1 MKKRTVTKLLSCML
15 AFSMVATAA
24 PVTAWADEVPAAEEE
39 LEDAGEQPVV
49 DDEEEAAV
57 QEDTEK
63 VQEDIKEDAVVEEAA
78 VEEAADATET
88 VAAPEEDKARAVPSD
103 GVADEWTQDPVTVK
117 GDDTVFEKMQFL
129 HIQSGSANGND
140 PTNEAGYPALFVNPN
155 TFDFT
160 KDGYFE
166 YVIWPMEDATHTRF
180 GIRFG
185 YENPGKGLFIGY
197 NGDGW
202 YWQKYGVDGNPW
214 SNNVK
219 ESLPVKGKWNDR
231 VRILDGGR

>member
-1 MKKRTVTKLLSCML
+1 M
-15 AFSMVATAA
+15 
-24 PVTAWADEVPAAEEE
+24 
-39 LEDAGEQPVV
+39 
-49 DDEEEAAV
+49 
-57 QEDTEK
+57 
-63 VQEDIKEDAVVEEAA
+63 QEDIKEDAVVEEAA

-231 VRILDGGR
+231 VRIDWTADGKFSLTVGEQKMFHVIWNLVQKERLLSAVEHGARHVLTCT